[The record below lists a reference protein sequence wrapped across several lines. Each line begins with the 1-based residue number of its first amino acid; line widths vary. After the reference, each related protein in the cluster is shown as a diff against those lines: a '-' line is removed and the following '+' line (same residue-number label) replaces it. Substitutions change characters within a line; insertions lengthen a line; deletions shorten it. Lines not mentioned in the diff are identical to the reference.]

1 MILSGVPL
9 PPGETAPVSSNLF
22 TPPSPPELLE
32 GRLLVG
38 RISQLSPD
46 GHGVIR
52 FPNGS
57 GFSFSGGQSLRVGE
71 QVTLEVTRLVPEIGV
86 RLVASESGSAS
97 ALAQNA
103 EQSLAR
109 APDLMG
115 RLMVLTGLSRG
126 GATGS
131 ALTASLGG
139 RAPVL
144 LVGRESLASVIQ
156 RALPNLSA
164 EALFK
169 GDLSGLTQLLEG
181 GSRQEVTSA
190 VRLVRQAADLI
201 QQEAGKG
208 GGGGGVAGAAGE
220 GSEVAGA
227 RHALQRLGDLLAMQ
241 QILPHTAPAPEDG
254 AALLGYRLFW
264 LNEGGLGEVVWR
276 KEREKRK
283 RGGRQGDESVL
294 SVLLSLNMT
303 RLGTVQARLVLGEGM
318 LAVGIAAG
326 EEETLSALR
335 GDIGAL
341 RQGLLA
347 AGLPLRALD
356 LTMLGEGGMKAERAE
371 FLGMGTTEGGGGFRT
386 EA

>member
-9 PPGETAPVSSNLF
+9 PPGETASVSSSSLA
-22 TPPSPPELLE
+22 PPSPPELLE
-32 GRLLVG
+32 GRLLSG
-38 RISQLSPD
+38 RISQLGPD

-97 ALAQNA
+97 VLARNA

-126 GATGS
+126 GASGS

-139 RAPVL
+139 RTPVL

-190 VRLVRQAADLI
+190 VRLVRQAADLL
-201 QQEAGKG
+201 QQEKGVGAGT
-208 GGGGGVAGAAGE
+208 VAGSAGE

-241 QILPHTAPAPEDG
+241 QILPHTASTSEDG

-303 RLGTVQARLVLGEGM
+303 RMGMVQARLVLGEGM
-318 LAVGIAAG
+318 LAVGISAG

-341 RQGLLA
+341 RQGLLD